1 MLTDKSDLAKYP
13 FTVEAARYVSDK
25 DLKIQDLVADVSF
38 EPVLDRAKKRIEETI
53 ISAKVSE
60 GLQNNPDWE
69 ILSFPTAIMLLSII
83 GDQRL
88 IRRYALAESKRA
100 YELLKKDPPAN
111 IIEIAKNT
119 FGWKMRQGK
128 TIEESYYEYALH
140 FMNYLRNATSI
151 HEPEWKLT
159 NRILS
164 RGYVYLTKDETSRLL
179 LEEIQRKILDR
190 SKRTTLEIPSAL
202 APRAE
207 KIREMIEAR
216 KGFMRIEEAP
226 RAAVYTAMPPCIR
239 NLYDAL
245 FAGRNLSHMGRFTL
259 TSFLVNVGVSEE
271 DIVKTFKAAT
281 DFDEKK
287 TRYQVEHIAGRRGGK
302 RKYTPP
308 RCETLKTHGVCVN
321 PDNLCKQIKHPLSYY
336 RRKVGSLFKRGKKP
350 ETG

>member
-1 MLTDKSDLAKYP
+1 MPVENDYPKYDYVKYP
-13 FTVEAARYVSDK
+13 FTIEAARYVSGL
-25 DLKIQDLVADVSF
+25 DLEIQDLAAN
-38 EPVLDRAKKRIEETI
+38 VLDRAEKRIEEAI
-53 ISAKVSE
+53 ASAKISQESQDNMV
-60 GLQNNPDWE
+60 E

-83 GDQRL
+83 GDERL

-100 YELLKKDPPAN
+100 YELLRKDTAAN

-119 FGWKMRQGK
+119 FGWKIRQGK
-128 TIEESYYEYALH
+128 TIEESYYECALH
-140 FMNYLRNATSI
+140 FTNYLRNVTSI
-151 HEPEWKLT
+151 HEPEWKLA

-202 APRAE
+202 VPRVE
-207 KIREMIEAR
+207 EIRKMIEAR
-216 KGFMRIEEAP
+216 KGFMRIEVP
-226 RAAVYTAMPPCIR
+226 RAAVYAAMPPCVR

-287 TRYQVEHIAGRRGGK
+287 TRYQVEHIAGRRGAK

-321 PDNLCKQIKHPLSYY
+321 PDDLCKQIKHPLTYY
-336 RRKVGSLFKRGKKP
+336 RRKVRSLFKRGWKP